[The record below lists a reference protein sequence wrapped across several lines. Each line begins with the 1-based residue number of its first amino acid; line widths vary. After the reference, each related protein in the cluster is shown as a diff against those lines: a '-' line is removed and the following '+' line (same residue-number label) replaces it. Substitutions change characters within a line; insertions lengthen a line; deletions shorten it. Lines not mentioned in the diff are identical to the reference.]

1 VNVHRPNRLNPR
13 AGDRG
18 FGLIEVL
25 VSMFLLGVIAVAI
38 IPVLVQGL
46 RLSATNAG
54 LAAATQ
60 LANQQIEQVRGAT
73 SCAAIT
79 PATVTATTQGIPLRA
94 ARTVGTTCPSASS
107 GYPTTVKVSVSV
119 TRTDTSAVLA
129 SASTLVFVTGP

>member
-1 VNVHRPNRLNPR
+1 MYHPNRLDPR

-18 FGLIEVL
+18 FGLIEVI

-46 RLSATNAG
+46 RLSTTNAG

-73 SCAAIT
+73 SCAAVT

-94 ARTVGTTCPSASS
+94 TRNIGTTCPTQST
-107 GYPTTVKVSVSV
+107 GYPTTIRVSVSV
-119 TRTDTSAVLA
+119 IRTDTSAVLA